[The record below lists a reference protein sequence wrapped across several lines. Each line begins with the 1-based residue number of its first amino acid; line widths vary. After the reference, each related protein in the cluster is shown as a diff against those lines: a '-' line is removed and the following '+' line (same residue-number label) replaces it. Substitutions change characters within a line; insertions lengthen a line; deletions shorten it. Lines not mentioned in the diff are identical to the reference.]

1 MKTEN
6 KIELSVLQQKLK
18 APKSQL
24 NKFGGFKYRSFE
36 EILESV
42 KPLLGTAHLNTTYKP
57 ICVGERYYIEATVSL
72 IDKGEVIGSSVGVAR
87 EPDSKKGMDDSQLT
101 GSCSSYAAKFAI
113 SGLLAIDDTKDAD
126 TKEEKEELTPE
137 LIDKDGNNRWN
148 GAKKSLENGEV
159 TIKDIKKHF
168 KLTSKNEKLLC
179 LK

>member
-126 TKEEKEELTPE
+126 TKEEKPE
-137 LIDKDGNNRWN
+137 LSPKHEKWQ

-159 TIKDIKKHF
+159 AITDIKKYF

>member
-72 IDKGEVIGSSVGVAR
+72 IDKGEVIGSSVGIAR

-126 TKEEKEELTPE
+126 TKEEKPE
-137 LIDKDGNNRWN
+137 LSPDHEKWQ
-148 GAKKSLENGEV
+148 GAKVSLLNGEV
-159 TIKDIKKHF
+159 AITDIKKHF
-168 KLTSKNEKLLC
+168 SLTSKNEKLLC

>member
-1 MKTEN
+1 MKSEN

-57 ICVGERYYIEATVSL
+57 ICVGERYYIEATVTL
-72 IDKGEVIGSSVGVAR
+72 IDKGEVIGTSVGVAR
-87 EPDSKKGMDDSQLT
+87 EPESRKGMDDSQLT

-126 TKEEKEELTPE
+126 TKEAKPE
-137 LIDKDGNNRWN
+137 LSPKHEKWQ

-159 TIKDIKKHF
+159 AIKDIKKYF
-168 KLTSKNEKLLC
+168 KLTAKNEKLLC

>member
-1 MKTEN
+1 MK
-6 KIELSVLQQKLK
+6 KKVSVSDLQQKLK
-18 APKSQL
+18 APKNQF
-24 NKFGGFKYRSFE
+24 NKFGGFAYRSYE
-36 EILESV
+36 DILEAI
-42 KPLLGTAHLNTTYKP
+42 KPLLGTAYINTTYQP
-57 ICVGERYYIEATVSL
+57 ICIGERYYIEAVVSL
-72 IDKGEVIGSSVGVAR
+72 IDDGEVLATSKGFAR
-87 EPDSKKGMDDSQLT
+87 EPESKKGMDDSQLT
-101 GSCSSYAAKFAI
+101 GSCSSYAAKYAI

-137 LIDKDGNNRWN
+137 LVDKDGNNRWN